1 MVATPLMVVG
11 WLDNW
16 PIGLKLNRE
25 LSKFCHQTFLVIIS
39 SWSRAWSLHNPRG
52 GGNVLLDWLPRVLE
66 MAFYGFVCLGLLG
79 ASTLV
84 ALAID
89 VIQVATLHLHMCHI
103 IVTTV
108 VYGLR
113 LSTSTL
119 WDLFQ
124 GVRILTPEETWLIPF
139 AREVLQPVV

>member
-1 MVATPLMVVG
+1 
-11 WLDNW
+11 
-16 PIGLKLNRE
+16 
-25 LSKFCHQTFLVIIS
+25 
-39 SWSRAWSLHNPRG
+39 
-52 GGNVLLDWLPRVLE
+52 
-66 MAFYGFVCLGLLG
+66 MAFYGFTCLGLLG

-84 ALAID
+84 ALAVD
-89 VIQVATLHLHMCHI
+89 VIQVATLHLHMCHV

-124 GVRILTPEETWLIPF
+124 GVIILTPEGHIADTFCQGSATTNCATELIGGF
-139 AREVLQPVV
+139 MKWITLFLGQYFSL